1 MVDTV
6 LIAHEQHFFKTH
18 HELNFC
24 SISNFLHPVCG
35 EVGWGGGGVALS
47 PL

>member
-6 LIAHEQHFFKTH
+6 LIAPEQHFFLTH

-24 SISNFLHPVCG
+24 ICIFYIPFAG
-35 EVGWGGGGVALS
+35 KGGGGGGVALS
-47 PL
+47 RL